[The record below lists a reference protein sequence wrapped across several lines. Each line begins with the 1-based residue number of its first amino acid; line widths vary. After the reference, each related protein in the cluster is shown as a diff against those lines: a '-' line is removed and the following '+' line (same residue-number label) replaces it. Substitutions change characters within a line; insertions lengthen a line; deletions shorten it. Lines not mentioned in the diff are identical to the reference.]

1 MPPKGRKPGSKN
13 KSRIAQPKREIMY
26 RPKRVALGGYNF
38 TRYASTTIGTGT
50 VFTLSNLLS
59 ENGFTFTF
67 LLSNLRNSSDFTNL
81 FDQYRI
87 NKVDLY
93 FKLIQNP
100 EAPTT
105 TNIPATYYP
114 TLWYIRDYDDSANM
128 TVANM
133 QEKQGVKRI
142 VMKPDMINKI
152 SVTPKF
158 QRMLYQTL
166 TSTGYG
172 PAQGWLDCVDASI
185 PHYALKTTMQVPAD
199 GATWQVE
206 VQAKYHVSFKGPQ

>member
-1 MPPKGRKPGSKN
+1 MPPKGSRSSKSKPKQ
-13 KSRIAQPKREIMY
+13 KMDIRRRTFK
-26 RPKRVALGGYNF
+26 VALGSYNF
-38 TRYASTTIGTGT
+38 TRYAATTIGTGT
-50 VFTLSNLLS
+50 VFSLSNLLA

-67 LLSNLRNSSDFTNL
+67 LLNNLRNATDFTNL
-81 FDQYRI
+81 FDQYQI
-87 NKVDLY
+87 KKVDLY

-114 TLWYIRDYDDSANM
+114 TLWFIRDYDDSANM

-133 QEKQGVKRI
+133 QEKQGVKRL
-142 VMKPDMINKI
+142 VMKPDVIHKI
-152 SVTPKF
+152 SVVPKF

-172 PAQGWLDCVDASI
+172 PATGWLDCVDSGI
-185 PHYALKTTMQVPAD
+185 PHYALKTTLQVPD
-199 GATWQVE
+199 SGATWQVE
-206 VQAKYHVSFKGPQ
+206 VQAKYHVSFRGPQ